1 MKKYRIRPVAVTLVV
16 SLALVAC
23 KQEDAGN
30 TATADKK
37 LDVGVVTIQ
46 SQPLALLT
54 ELPGRTTAVNRAEV
68 RPQVSGVILKRL
80 FKEGSDVKAGQQLY
94 QIDPASFQA
103 TRDKAAA
110 TLFSA
115 HAQAQRDK
123 PLAAANAISQQQYVS
138 DIASER
144 EAAADLKTADINL
157 NYTQVR
163 APLSG
168 TIGRSSVTEGAL
180 VTDGQSTAL
189 ATITQ
194 LDPIYVDVTQSYG
207 DILRMRREF
216 DSGQLTRVGD
226 NAVKVSLTLDDGST
240 YSLAG
245 RLEFSE
251 VSVDEGTGSVTLRAT
266 FPNPKHLL
274 LPGMFVHAKLNEGT
288 NQNAILVPQKAISRD
303 SQGNATVFVVDG
315 NDQAKQISI
324 TTSQM
329 YGGNYLVTNGL
340 SNGDKVII
348 NNLQSVKDG
357 QKVNPTEA
365 QPSSSKKKQS
375 SGNMSFIESAER

>member
-144 EAAADLKTADINL
+144 EAAPDLKTTDINL

>member
-144 EAAADLKTADINL
+144 EAAADLKTADIDL